1 MESLCACRIVYLR
14 CRWANPVKLVF
25 FWYCKRNRLRRGKN
39 AMTPSQIFSLRKYT
53 HARISPVARL
63 RVSGI
68 CVTGALNRETR
79 VAGLPSVRRNDPG
92 AGYEREM
99 RRTGVYAGH
108 TRRRDARIW
117 TSLFYVWRKERV
129 CVRGRRI

>member
-1 MESLCACRIVYLR
+1 M
-14 CRWANPVKLVF
+14 
-25 FWYCKRNRLRRGKN
+25 
-39 AMTPSQIFSLRKYT
+39 
-53 HARISPVARL
+53 ARL

-92 AGYEREM
+92 AGYVREM

-108 TRRRDARIW
+108 EAQGRAYLGESI
-117 TSLFYVWRKERV
+117 VRV
-129 CVRGRRI
+129 GGGRRGCACAEEGFE